1 MNELITSWIN
11 VEDIRLLLDPT
22 AVIFLVVVIIVL
34 FVGKLINDW
43 CTSYALNEELTKKDN
58 KALAMSFMGYIFA
71 IGIIIWGVLISPVAV
86 DKEVLPG
93 NALLPQLMATAIW
106 AIIGI
111 LLLQLARVIND
122 RLLLYKFRNVK
133 EIIEDQNVGTGVVQG
148 SAYIGSG
155 LVIMAALHGEGSGS
169 PVVEVVSTLVYFAA
183 GQLAFILFGL
193 IYSKVS
199 RYDLHEE
206 IEKDNVAAGVGF
218 GMTMIAVG
226 VLMCGYIL
234 QNASLP
240 GLLVWFVISCF
251 LLLVCR
257 YLVDKTILPGT
268 LLDEEISKDRNWGA
282 ALVEGISAIS
292 LALIL
297 IAIF

>member
-1 MNELITSWIN
+1 MNELINSWTNI
-11 VEDIRLLLDPT
+11 EDIKLLLDPT
-22 AVIFLVVVIIVL
+22 ALIFLAAVIVVL
-34 FVGKLINDW
+34 FVGKLVNDW
-43 CTSYALNEELTKKDN
+43 CTSYNLNEELTVKDN

-71 IGIIIWGVLISPVAV
+71 IGIIIWGVLLSPTAA
-86 DKEVLPG
+86 DAG
-93 NALLPQLMATAIW
+93 GFWGSGIWSQLGATAIW
-106 AIIGI
+106 AVIGI
-111 LLLQLARVIND
+111 VLLQLARIIND

-155 LVIMAALHGEGSGS
+155 LIIMAAVYGEGSGS
-169 PVVEVVSTLVYFAA
+169 PVVDVISTLVYFVA

-193 IYSKVS
+193 VYSKVS
-199 RYDLHEE
+199 RYDLHDE

-218 GMTMIAVG
+218 GMTLIAVG
-226 VLMCGYIL
+226 ILMCGYIL
-234 QNASLP
+234 KNSSLP
-240 GLLVWFVISCF
+240 GLLVWFVICC
-251 LLLVCR
+251 LLLFICR
-257 YLVDKTILPGT
+257 YLVDKLILPGT

-292 LALIL
+292 LSLIL